1 VTAPDPVQLTRAQWR
16 LLADGFRGPRPGS
29 NALALL
35 GLTHAG
41 VTITGEDI
49 GRLLT
54 AGLLDIRPVHGQVE
68 VLPASDGPAGE
79 IPEVEMT
86 HNYQLSDAGR
96 ALMRA
101 QTATK

>member
-1 VTAPDPVQLTRAQWR
+1 VTTPDPVELSAAQWR

-41 VTITGEDI
+41 VTITGEEI

-54 AGLLDIRPVHGQVE
+54 AGLLEARPVHGQVE
-68 VLPASDGPAGE
+68 VLPGSDGPAGE

-86 HNYQLSDAGR
+86 HNYALSGAGR

-101 QTATK
+101 QTAAK

>member
-1 VTAPDPVQLTRAQWR
+1 MSTHDRVHLSRAQWH

-35 GLTHAG
+35 GLTHEG
-41 VTITGEDI
+41 VTITGEEI

-54 AGLLDIRPVHGQVE
+54 AGLLEVRPVHGMVE
-68 VLPASDGPAGE
+68 VLPGSAGADGE

-86 HNYQLSDAGR
+86 HNYVLSVAGR
-96 ALMRA
+96 TLMRA
-101 QTATK
+101 QTDAK